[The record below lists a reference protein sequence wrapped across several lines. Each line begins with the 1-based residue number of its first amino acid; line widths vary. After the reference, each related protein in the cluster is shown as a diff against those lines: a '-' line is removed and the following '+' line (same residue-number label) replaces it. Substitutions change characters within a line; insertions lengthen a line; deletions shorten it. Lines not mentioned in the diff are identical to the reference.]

1 MNTLRRQI
9 IGSWKNV
16 ERTGSI
22 PSAIQ
27 RQLSAPSLLQTRSK
41 HYLSA
46 SAKTFEER
54 LQNHDGRLVLVD
66 FYADWCGPCKMI
78 SPILEKVT
86 SDTKFSNGKE
96 VDLITIDTDEEGALA
111 QKYKVTALP
120 TVIAIRDGQV
130 LNQFVGAQP
139 APAVQEWVKAL
150 ST

>member
-1 MNTLRRQI
+1 
-9 IGSWKNV
+9 
-16 ERTGSI
+16 
-22 PSAIQ
+22 
-27 RQLSAPSLLQTRSK
+27 
-41 HYLSA
+41 
-46 SAKTFEER
+46 